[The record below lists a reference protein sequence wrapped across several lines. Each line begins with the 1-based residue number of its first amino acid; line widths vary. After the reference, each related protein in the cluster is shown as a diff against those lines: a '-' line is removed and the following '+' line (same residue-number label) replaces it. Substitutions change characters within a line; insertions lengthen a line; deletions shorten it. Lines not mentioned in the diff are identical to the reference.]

1 MRALR
6 AAIHD
11 KQFSPAYYLHGGDDF
26 LKEDALRRMIDAAVD
41 ASTRDFNLD
50 QRKGPELTAESLG
63 SLLSMPPM
71 MAERRVVVI
80 RDVPGLRK
88 EARAVLEKHL
98 ALQPPDLLVLL
109 AAPADAK
116 EDKTLSSLTIG
127 VECEPLSGAQ
137 IPKWIVARVA
147 QLGARITPEAVEL
160 LQDVAGNELA
170 QLAIELEKLTAFAGG
185 DIDEEAVS
193 EVVGIRREETMGRLL
208 DAIGERNSALA
219 LSLIP
224 GVLQQPKTSGVNAL
238 MAITTQMLALAV
250 GHSRSLSPAAR
261 SREYFTLLRSAGSNF
276 TGRAWGEAVAAWA
289 RFHDRWTAADI
300 DHALSVLLTCDVA
313 LKQSRVSSDEQ
324 ILASA
329 VLDVCASANRSAVA

>member
-1 MRALR
+1 
-6 AAIHD
+6 
-11 KQFSPAYYLHGGDDF
+11 
-26 LKEDALRRMIDAAVD
+26 
-41 ASTRDFNLD
+41 
-50 QRKGPELTAESLG
+50 
-63 SLLSMPPM
+63 M

-98 ALQPPDLLVLL
+98 ALPPSDLLVLL

-137 IPKWIVARVA
+137 IPKWIVARAA

-170 QLAIELEKLTAFAGG
+170 QLAIELEKLAAFAADG
-185 DIDEEAVS
+185 DIDETAVS

-261 SREYFTLLRSAGSNF
+261 SREYFALLRGAGSNF

-300 DHALSVLLTCDVA
+300 DHALNALLTCDVA

-324 ILASA
+324 ILAST
-329 VLDVCASANRSAVA
+329 VLDVCAGAHRSAAA